1 MTIGLIDFNRIREF
15 DELLGENVIDIRK
28 LRRLCFNGTNI
39 QMFMCGIYQLFQSNW
54 VVYLKSHVI
63 LSECSM

>member
-39 QMFMCGIYQLFQSNW
+39 EMLMC
-54 VVYLKSHVI
+54 VI
-63 LSECSM
+63 AFISCFNRIGWFI